1 MLLGFAGR
9 TQRAFSACNAA
20 RTTGSRNLEGVSN
33 QNSMADNLYKH
44 GLNSLS
50 PACPVSHIL
59 EGSGQFKEVPLDR
72 PSSFVRPRSLLYQQA
87 GRERRWDVVQAHDS
101 VAIVLY
107 NKELH
112 SFIIVRQFRP
122 AVYAVKLRAAAA
134 AGQSDPDPA
143 VGLTYELCAGIVDK
157 PGKTLQQVCCE
168 EVLEEVGYQLEPEHL
183 VSCAGSIVS
192 SAGITGA
199 SQAMFYAE
207 VNEGMRACPDGGTR
221 AAKERVEALALP
233 LDAVHAFV
241 ADDMLAKTPGLC
253 FGLLWGRQR
262 LLQQ

>member
-157 PGKTLQQVCCE
+157 PGKTLQQV
-168 EVLEEVGYQLEPEHL
+168 
-183 VSCAGSIVS
+183 
-192 SAGITGA
+192 
-199 SQAMFYAE
+199 
-207 VNEGMRACPDGGTR
+207 NEGMRACPDGGTR